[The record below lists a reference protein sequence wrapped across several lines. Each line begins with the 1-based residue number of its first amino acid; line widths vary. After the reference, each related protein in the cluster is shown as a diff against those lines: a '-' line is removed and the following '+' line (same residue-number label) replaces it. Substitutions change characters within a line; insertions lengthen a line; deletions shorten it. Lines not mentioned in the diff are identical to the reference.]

1 MVRLTTSQIAAH
13 CCTVIFMIN
22 PAGIFFNSCYTES
35 AYFCFF
41 ITGFYFL
48 VTERPNSWMA
58 TFCFTIASGIRS
70 NGILNAGFIAHFSI
84 HSIAQAYY
92 ADLGILKGKECFLG
106 PQNVIVY
113 LVMQRTI
120 QAVCQIIC
128 IVSPFVAFQYY
139 AFIRYCYE
147 PEICE
152 KTEAKDCFIDH
163 VWCENKIPSIYNH
176 IQGTIFK

>member
-92 ADLGILKGKECFLG
+92 ADLGILKGKECFFG
-106 PQNVIVY
+106 VTKCNSVFSYAAHNPGSVSNY
-113 LVMQRTI
+113 L
-120 QAVCQIIC
+120 
-128 IVSPFVAFQYY
+128 
-139 AFIRYCYE
+139 YCFAIHCL
-147 PEICE
+147 PIL
-152 KTEAKDCFIDH
+152 CFY
-163 VWCENKIPSIYNH
+163 SLLL
-176 IQGTIFK
+176 